1 MTKYI
6 FVTGGVVSGLGKGIT
21 SASLGNLLKARGLSI
36 VNQKLDPYINVD
48 PDTMNPFQHGEVFV
62 TEDGATTDLD
72 LGHYERFTGVNLR
85 KDANVTTGSIYRK
98 VIERERK
105 GDYLGATVQVI
116 PHITDEIKRRIKGI
130 SNEVDVQITEIG
142 GTVGDI
148 EILPFL
154 EAARQIRKE
163 FGQENVMFV
172 HVTLVPFIGPS
183 TELKTKPT
191 QHSVSMLRSYG
202 ISPDLIVLR
211 SEQEL
216 TDEIKS
222 KVSLFCDVSF
232 ENVINAPD
240 LDDIYDVPI
249 KMYEEGLDAA
259 VDKRL
264 ALNSDS
270 PDLSRWNEMLSL
282 KNGVNKNV
290 KIAIL
295 GKYFGL
301 PDSYMSVVE
310 ALKHS
315 CLQNKV
321 NLDLVWI
328 DADNYE
334 IEDLKNLNG
343 VVVPGG
349 FGYRGIEG
357 KIGAIEYLRK
367 NKIPFLGICL
377 GLQCA
382 VIEFARNVC
391 GISDANST
399 EFSQTT
405 KNPVIDLLPNQ
416 DLEADDVGASMRLGT
431 YPCKIQPD
439 TMAKD
444 IYNNEIIYERH
455 RHRYEVNNK
464 FRNELESKGLV
475 FSGLSPDE
483 DLVEMI
489 ELKDHPYFVAS
500 QFHPEFKSRPW
511 DPAPMFN
518 SFIAASKEIEFFD
531 EKGSRIHEL
540 EKVEINP
547 YGLKILELNEIPSLK
562 KQKGLFII
570 WADSGIKGEHYL
582 HAGDGV
588 PLRTVK
594 ALDEGLPPF
603 NSKGLSIFISYKI

>member
-21 SASLGNLLKARGLSI
+21 SASLGNLLKSRGLSVI
-36 VNQKLDPYINVD
+36 NQKLDPYINVD

-85 KDANVTTGSIYRK
+85 KDSNVTTGSIYRK
-98 VIERERK
+98 VIESERK

-130 SNEVDVQITEIG
+130 SNDIDVQITEIG

-163 FGQENVMFV
+163 LGSENVMFI

-191 QHSVSMLRSYG
+191 QHSVTLLRAAG

-211 SEQEL
+211 SDREL
-216 TDEIKS
+216 NEEIKS
-222 KVSLFCDVSF
+222 KVSLFCDVSLS
-232 ENVINAPD
+232 NVINAPD
-240 LDDIYDVPI
+240 LDDIYEVPLR
-249 KMYEEGLDAA
+249 MFDEGLDNA
-259 VDKRL
+259 VNDRL
-264 ALNSDS
+264 KLNSN
-270 PDLSRWNEMLSL
+270 PQDLSQWKTMVDL
-282 KNGVNKNV
+282 KQNAINTV

-301 PDSYMSVVE
+301 PDSYLSVVE
-310 ALKHS
+310 SLKHS
-315 CLQNKV
+315 CLHNNVK
-321 NLDLVWI
+321 LDLHWI
-328 DADNYE
+328 DADNFE
-334 IEDLKNLNG
+334 LDFLADMDG
-343 VVVPGG
+343 VIVPGG

-357 KIGAIEYLRK
+357 KISAIQYIRE

-391 GISDANST
+391 GISDANSS
-399 EFSQTT
+399 EFSQNT
-405 KNPVIDLLPNQ
+405 KNYVIDLLPNQ
-416 DLEADDVGASMRLGT
+416 DLDKDDVGASMRLGT
-431 YPCKIQPD
+431 YPCKINPD
-439 TMAKD
+439 TIASK
-444 IYNNEIIYERH
+444 IYSDEVIYERH

-464 FRNELESKGLV
+464 YRDKLIENGLIIGGV
-475 FSGLSPDE
+475 SPDNN
-483 DLVEMI
+483 LVEMI
-489 ELKDHPYFVAS
+489 EIKDHPYFVAS

-511 DPAPMFN
+511 EPAPLFN
-518 SFIAASKEIEFFD
+518 DFIAS
-531 EKGSRIHEL
+531 S
-540 EKVEINP
+540 
-547 YGLKILELNEIPSLK
+547 
-562 KQKGLFII
+562 
-570 WADSGIKGEHYL
+570 IKTKSSESNNI
-582 HAGDGV
+582 V
-588 PLRTVK
+588 SETVK
-594 ALDEGLPPF
+594 
-603 NSKGLSIFISYKI
+603 KK

>member
-21 SASLGNLLKARGLSI
+21 SASLGNLLKSRGLSVI
-36 VNQKLDPYINVD
+36 NQKLDPYINVD

-85 KDANVTTGSIYRK
+85 KDSNVTTGSIYRK
-98 VIERERK
+98 VIESERK

-130 SNEVDVQITEIG
+130 SNDIDVQITEIG

-163 FGQENVMFV
+163 LGSENVMFI

-191 QHSVSMLRSYG
+191 QHSVTLLRAAG

-211 SEQEL
+211 SDREL
-216 TDEIKS
+216 NEEIKS
-222 KVSLFCDVSF
+222 KVSLFCDVSLSD
-232 ENVINAPD
+232 VINAPD
-240 LDDIYDVPI
+240 LDDIYEVPLR
-249 KMYEEGLDAA
+249 MFDEGLDNA
-259 VDKRL
+259 VNDRL
-264 ALNSDS
+264 KLNSNS
-270 PDLSRWNEMLSL
+270 QDLSQWKTMVDL
-282 KNGVNKNV
+282 KQNAINTV

-301 PDSYMSVVE
+301 PDSYLSVVE
-310 ALKHS
+310 SLKHS
-315 CLQNKV
+315 CLQNNVK
-321 NLDLVWI
+321 LDLHWI
-328 DADNYE
+328 DADNFE
-334 IEDLKNLNG
+334 LDSLADMDG
-343 VVVPGG
+343 VIVPGG

-357 KIGAIEYLRK
+357 KISAIQYIRE

-391 GISDANST
+391 GISDANSS
-399 EFSQTT
+399 EFSQNT
-405 KNPVIDLLPNQ
+405 KNYVIDLLPNQ
-416 DLEADDVGASMRLGT
+416 DLDKDDVGASMRLGT
-431 YPCKIQPD
+431 YPCKINPD
-439 TMAKD
+439 TIASK
-444 IYNNEIIYERH
+444 IYSDEVIYERH

-464 FRNELESKGLV
+464 YRDKLIENGLIIGGV
-475 FSGLSPDE
+475 SPDNN
-483 DLVEMI
+483 LVEMI
-489 ELKDHPYFVAS
+489 EIKDHPYFVAS

-511 DPAPMFN
+511 EPAPLFN
-518 SFIAASKEIEFFD
+518 DFIAS
-531 EKGSRIHEL
+531 S
-540 EKVEINP
+540 
-547 YGLKILELNEIPSLK
+547 
-562 KQKGLFII
+562 
-570 WADSGIKGEHYL
+570 IKTKSSESNNI
-582 HAGDGV
+582 V
-588 PLRTVK
+588 SETVK
-594 ALDEGLPPF
+594 
-603 NSKGLSIFISYKI
+603 KK

>member
-21 SASLGNLLKARGLSI
+21 SASLGNLLKSRGLSVI
-36 VNQKLDPYINVD
+36 NQKLDPYINVD

-98 VIERERK
+98 VIDRERK

-130 SNEVDVQITEIG
+130 SNDVDVQITEIG

-163 FGQENVMFV
+163 LGSENVMFI
-172 HVTLVPFIGPS
+172 HVTLVPYIGPS

-191 QHSVSMLRSYG
+191 QHSVSMLRGYG

-211 SEQEL
+211 SDRGL
-216 TDEIKS
+216 DEDIKN
-222 KVSLFCDVSF
+222 KVSLFCDVTY

-240 LDDIYDVPI
+240 LDDIYDVPL
-249 KMYEEGLDAA
+249 KMNSEGLDLA

-264 ALNSDS
+264 NLNTEQ
-270 PDLSRWNEMLSL
+270 PDLESWKKMLNL
-282 KNGVNKNV
+282 KKEAT
-290 KIAIL
+290 KEIRIAIL

-310 ALKHS
+310 SLKHA

-321 NLDLVWI
+321 NLNLQWI
-328 DADNYE
+328 DADSYE
-334 IEDLKNLNG
+334 IDDLSSLDG

-349 FGYRGIEG
+349 FGVRGIEG
-357 KIGAIEYLRK
+357 KIKAIQYLRV

-382 VIEFARNVC
+382 VIEYARNVC
-391 GISDANST
+391 GINEANSS
-399 EFSQTT
+399 EFSQNT
-405 KNPVIDLLPNQ
+405 KDYVIDLLPNQ
-416 DLEADDVGASMRLGT
+416 DLDKDDVGASMRLGT
-431 YPCKIQPD
+431 YPCKIEKN
-439 TMAKD
+439 TLTSE
-444 IYNNEIIYERH
+444 IYNEEVIYERH

-464 FRNELESKGLV
+464 YRDILEKNGLI
-475 FSGLSPDE
+475 FSGLSPDNN
-483 DLVEMI
+483 LVEMI
-489 ELKDHPYFVAS
+489 EIKDHPFFVAS

-511 DPAPMFN
+511 EPAPMFN
-518 SFIAASKEIEFFD
+518 KFIKSASSEPKTTSD
-531 EKGSRIHEL
+531 NSSKA
-540 EKVEINP
+540 KV
-547 YGLKILELNEIPSLK
+547 K
-562 KQKGLFII
+562 
-570 WADSGIKGEHYL
+570 D
-582 HAGDGV
+582 
-588 PLRTVK
+588 
-594 ALDEGLPPF
+594 
-603 NSKGLSIFISYKI
+603 

>member
-21 SASLGNLLKARGLSI
+21 SASLGNLLKARGLSV

-130 SNEVDVQITEIG
+130 SNDVDVQITEIG

-163 FGQENVMFV
+163 FGQEHVMFV

-202 ISPDLIVLR
+202 ISPDIIVLR

-216 TDEIKS
+216 NDEIKS
-222 KVSLFCDVSF
+222 KVSLFCDVSL

-249 KMYEEGLDAA
+249 KMFEEGLDSS
-259 VDKRL
+259 VNTRL
-264 ALNSDS
+264 SLNSS
-270 PDLSRWNEMLSL
+270 EPNLTQWKQMLSL
-282 KNGVNKNV
+282 KEGVQKNI

-310 ALKHS
+310 ALKHA

-328 DADNYE
+328 DADNFE
-334 IEDLKNLNG
+334 LDDLKKLNG

-357 KIGAIEYLRK
+357 KILAIEYLRK

-391 GISDANST
+391 GIPDANST

-416 DLEADDVGASMRLGT
+416 NLENDDVGASMRLGT
-431 YPCKIQPD
+431 YPCKIQPN
-439 TMAKD
+439 TNANE

-464 FRNELESKGLV
+464 FRKKLEDSGLI

-489 ELKDHPYFVAS
+489 ELRDHPYFVAS

-518 SFIAASKEIEFFD
+518 SFITASKNIEFVIENVED
-531 EKGSRIHEL
+531 GQ
-540 EKVEINP
+540 KV
-547 YGLKILELNEIPSLK
+547 K
-562 KQKGLFII
+562 
-570 WADSGIKGEHYL
+570 D
-582 HAGDGV
+582 
-588 PLRTVK
+588 
-594 ALDEGLPPF
+594 
-603 NSKGLSIFISYKI
+603 

>member
-21 SASLGNLLKARGLSI
+21 SASLGNLLKSRGLSI

-130 SNEVDVQITEIG
+130 SNDVDVQITEIG

-163 FGQENVMFV
+163 LGSENVMFI

-191 QHSVSMLRSYG
+191 QHSVSMLRGYG

-211 SEQEL
+211 SDRGL
-216 TDEIKS
+216 DEDIKN
-222 KVSLFCDVSF
+222 KVSLFCDVSY

-240 LDDIYDVPI
+240 LDDIYDVPL
-249 KMYEEGLDAA
+249 KMHSEGLDAA

-264 ALNSDS
+264 NLDTTEPELQDWKNML
-270 PDLSRWNEMLSL
+270 DLKKEAT
-282 KNGVNKNV
+282 KDVE
-290 KIAIL
+290 IAIL

-310 ALKHS
+310 SLKHA

-321 NLDLVWI
+321 NLNLHWI
-328 DADNYE
+328 DADNYDN
-334 IEDLKNLNG
+334 EDLSNLDG

-349 FGYRGIEG
+349 FGVRGIEG
-357 KIGAIEYLRK
+357 KISAIQYLRE
-367 NKIPFLGICL
+367 NKVPFLGICL

-382 VIEFARNVC
+382 VIEYARNVC
-391 GISDANST
+391 GINDANSS
-399 EFSQTT
+399 EFSQNT
-405 KNPVIDLLPNQ
+405 KDFVIDLLPNQ
-416 DLEADDVGASMRLGT
+416 DLDKDDVGASMRLGT
-431 YPCKIQPD
+431 YPCKIEKN
-439 TMAKD
+439 TLTSEIYKD
-444 IYNNEIIYERH
+444 EVIYERH

-464 FRNELESKGLV
+464 YRDTLEENGLI
-475 FSGLSPDE
+475 FSGLSPDNN
-483 DLVEMI
+483 LVEMI
-489 ELKDHPYFVAS
+489 ELKDHPFFVAS

-511 DPAPMFN
+511 EPSPIFN
-518 SFIAASKEIEFFD
+518 SFIKSASIKTQNKNEAT
-531 EKGSRIHEL
+531 L
-540 EKVEINP
+540 QTKV
-547 YGLKILELNEIPSLK
+547 K
-562 KQKGLFII
+562 
-570 WADSGIKGEHYL
+570 D
-582 HAGDGV
+582 
-588 PLRTVK
+588 
-594 ALDEGLPPF
+594 
-603 NSKGLSIFISYKI
+603 

>member
-21 SASLGNLLKARGLSI
+21 SASLGNLLKSRGLSV

-48 PDTMNPFQHGEVFV
+48 PDSMNPFQHGEVFV

-130 SNEVDVQITEIG
+130 SNDVDIQITEIG

-183 TELKTKPT
+183 SELKTKPT

-216 TDEIKS
+216 NDEIKT
-222 KVSLFCDVSF
+222 KVSLFCDVEY

-240 LDDIYDVPI
+240 LDDIYDVPV
-249 KMYEEGLDAA
+249 KMFEEGLDAA

-264 ALNSDS
+264 SLNSES
-270 PDLSRWNEMLSL
+270 PELEEWKKMLSL
-282 KNGVNKNV
+282 KNGVEQSIN
-290 KIAIL
+290 IAIL

-321 NLDLVWI
+321 TLNVVWI
-328 DADNYE
+328 DADNFDLN
-334 IEDLKNLNG
+334 DLKNLNG

-357 KIGAIEYLRK
+357 KIMAIEYLRK

-391 GISDANST
+391 GISDANSS

-416 DLEADDVGASMRLGT
+416 DLEMNDVGASMRLGT
-431 YPCKIQPD
+431 YPCKIKID
-439 TMAKD
+439 TTAKN
-444 IYNNEIIYERH
+444 IYENEIIYERH

-464 FRNELESKGLV
+464 FRNQLESNGLV

-489 ELKDHPYFVAS
+489 EIKDHPYFVAS

-518 SFIAASKEIEFFD
+518 SFIAASKKINYFD
-531 EKGSRIHEL
+531 ENIKDEH
-540 EKVEINP
+540 KV
-547 YGLKILELNEIPSLK
+547 K
-562 KQKGLFII
+562 
-570 WADSGIKGEHYL
+570 D
-582 HAGDGV
+582 
-588 PLRTVK
+588 
-594 ALDEGLPPF
+594 
-603 NSKGLSIFISYKI
+603 

>member
-1 MTKYI
+1 VTKYI

-21 SASLGNLLKARGLSI
+21 SASLGNLLKARNLTV

-72 LGHYERFTGVNLR
+72 LGHYERFTGVNLKR
-85 KDANVTTGSIYRK
+85 DANVTTGSIYRK

-105 GDYLGATVQVI
+105 GSYLGDTVQVI

-130 SNEVDVQITEIG
+130 SNDVDVQITEIG

-172 HVTLVPFIGPS
+172 HVTLVPYIGPS

-211 SEQEL
+211 
-216 TDEIKS
+216 TDRDLGQEIKN
-222 KVSLFCDVSF
+222 KVSLFCDVDIS
-232 ENVINAPD
+232 NVIEAPD
-240 LDDIYDVPI
+240 LSDIYDI
-249 KMYEEGLDAA
+249 K
-259 VDKRL
+259 
-264 ALNSDS
+264 
-270 PDLSRWNEMLSL
+270 
-282 KNGVNKNV
+282 KNIRIG
-290 KIAIL
+290 IL

-310 ALKHS
+310 ALRHS
-315 CLQNKV
+315 CLQQKLS
-321 NLDLVWI
+321 LDLVWL

-334 IEDLKNLNG
+334 LEELSSLNG
-343 VVVPGG
+343 VIIPGG

-357 KIGAIEYLRK
+357 KIEAIKYIRE

-391 GISDANST
+391 NIKDANSS
-399 EFSQTT
+399 EFSQSS
-405 KNPVIDLLPNQ
+405 KNLVIDLLPDQN
-416 DLEADDVGASMRLGT
+416 LEKDDVGASMRLGT
-431 YPCKIQPD
+431 YPCKIQSGSVSKSIY
-439 TMAKD
+439 KD
-444 IYNNEIIYERH
+444 EVIYERH

-464 FRNELESKGLV
+464 YRDQLAEGGLV
-475 FSGLSPDE
+475 FSGLSPDNN
-483 DLVEMI
+483 LVEMI

-511 DPAPMFN
+511 EPAPMFY
-518 SFIAASKEIEFFD
+518 SFVEAAAKIE
-531 EKGSRIHEL
+531 
-540 EKVEINP
+540 NP
-547 YGLKILELNEIPSLK
+547 E
-562 KQKGLFII
+562 
-570 WADSGIKGEHYL
+570 
-582 HAGDGV
+582 V
-588 PLRTVK
+588 PLKNEQTVS
-594 ALDEGLPPF
+594 D
-603 NSKGLSIFISYKI
+603 

>member
-6 FVTGGVVSGLGKGIT
+6 FVTGGVGSGLGKGIT

-222 KVSLFCDVSF
+222 KVSLFCDVNF

-249 KMYEEGLDAA
+249 RMYEEGLDAA

-264 ALNSDS
+264 GLNSDS

-282 KNGVNKNV
+282 KNGVDKNV

-321 NLDLVWI
+321 NLDLEWI

-416 DLEADDVGASMRLGT
+416 DLEIDDVGASMRLGT
-431 YPCKIQPD
+431 YPCKIQPN
-439 TMAKD
+439 TMTKD

-518 SFIAASKEIEFFD
+518 SFIAASKEIKFFD
-531 EKGSRIHEL
+531 ENVKDEH
-540 EKVEINP
+540 KV
-547 YGLKILELNEIPSLK
+547 K
-562 KQKGLFII
+562 
-570 WADSGIKGEHYL
+570 D
-582 HAGDGV
+582 
-588 PLRTVK
+588 
-594 ALDEGLPPF
+594 
-603 NSKGLSIFISYKI
+603 

>member
-130 SNEVDVQITEIG
+130 SNQVDVQITEIC

-148 EILPFL
+148 VLLPFL

-282 KNGVNKNV
+282 KNGVDKNV

-328 DADNYE
+328 DADNFE
-334 IEDLKNLNG
+334 IEDLKSLNG

-357 KIGAIEYLRK
+357 KIAAIEYLRK

-382 VIEFARNVC
+382 VIEYARNVC

-431 YPCKIQPD
+431 YPCKIQSD
-439 TMAKD
+439 TLTKD

-464 FRNELESKGLV
+464 FRNELESKGLI

-518 SFIAASKEIEFFD
+518 SFIAASKEINFFD
-531 EKGSRIHEL
+531 ENVKDEH
-540 EKVEINP
+540 KV
-547 YGLKILELNEIPSLK
+547 K
-562 KQKGLFII
+562 
-570 WADSGIKGEHYL
+570 D
-582 HAGDGV
+582 
-588 PLRTVK
+588 
-594 ALDEGLPPF
+594 
-603 NSKGLSIFISYKI
+603 

>member
-21 SASLGNLLKARGLSI
+21 SASLGNLLKARNLTV

-72 LGHYERFTGVNLR
+72 LGHYERFTGVNLKR
-85 KDANVTTGSIYRK
+85 DANVTTGSIYRK

-105 GDYLGATVQVI
+105 GSYLGDTVQVI

-130 SNEVDVQITEIG
+130 SNDVDVQITEIG

-172 HVTLVPFIGPS
+172 HVTLVPYIGPS

-211 SEQEL
+211 
-216 TDEIKS
+216 TDRDLGQEIKN
-222 KVSLFCDVSF
+222 KVSLFCDVDIS
-232 ENVINAPD
+232 NVIEAPD
-240 LDDIYDVPI
+240 LSDIYDVPI
-249 KMYEEGLDAA
+249 KMFEEGLDEA

-264 ALNSDS
+264 NLQTSP
-270 PDLSRWNEMLSL
+270 PDLSKWKSMMDL
-282 KNGVNKNV
+282 KKDIKRNIRIG
-290 KIAIL
+290 IL

-310 ALKHS
+310 ALRHS
-315 CLQNKV
+315 CLQQKLS
-321 NLDLVWI
+321 LDLVWL

-334 IEDLKNLNG
+334 LEELSSLNG
-343 VVVPGG
+343 VIIPGG

-357 KIGAIEYLRK
+357 KIEAIKYIRE

-391 GISDANST
+391 NIKDANSS
-399 EFSQTT
+399 EFSQTS
-405 KNPVIDLLPNQ
+405 KNLVIDLLPDQN
-416 DLEADDVGASMRLGT
+416 LEKDDVGASMRLGT
-431 YPCKIQPD
+431 YPCKIQSGSVSKSIY
-439 TMAKD
+439 KD
-444 IYNNEIIYERH
+444 EVIYERH

-464 FRNELESKGLV
+464 YRDQLAEGGLV
-475 FSGLSPDE
+475 FSGLSPDNN
-483 DLVEMI
+483 LVEMI

-511 DPAPMFN
+511 EPAPMFYSFVEAAAKIEN
-518 SFIAASKEIEFFD
+518 SE
-531 EKGSRIHEL
+531 
-540 EKVEINP
+540 
-547 YGLKILELNEIPSLK
+547 
-562 KQKGLFII
+562 
-570 WADSGIKGEHYL
+570 
-582 HAGDGV
+582 V
-588 PLRTVK
+588 PLKNEQTVS
-594 ALDEGLPPF
+594 D
-603 NSKGLSIFISYKI
+603 

>member
-21 SASLGNLLKARGLSI
+21 SASLGNLLKSRGLSVI
-36 VNQKLDPYINVD
+36 NQKLDPYINVD

-85 KDANVTTGSIYRK
+85 KDSNVTTGSIYRK
-98 VIERERK
+98 VIESERK

-130 SNEVDVQITEIG
+130 SNDIDVQITEIG

-163 FGQENVMFV
+163 LGSENVMFI

-191 QHSVSMLRSYG
+191 QHSVTLLRAAG

-211 SEQEL
+211 SDREL
-216 TDEIKS
+216 NEEIKS
-222 KVSLFCDVSF
+222 KVSLFCDVSLS
-232 ENVINAPD
+232 NVINAPD
-240 LDDIYDVPI
+240 LDDIYEVPLR
-249 KMYEEGLDAA
+249 MFDEGLDNA
-259 VDKRL
+259 VNDRL
-264 ALNSDS
+264 KLNSNS
-270 PDLSRWNEMLSL
+270 QDLSQWKTMVDL
-282 KNGVNKNV
+282 KQNAINTV

-301 PDSYMSVVE
+301 PDSYLSVVE
-310 ALKHS
+310 SLKHS
-315 CLQNKV
+315 CLQNNVK
-321 NLDLVWI
+321 LDLHWI
-328 DADNYE
+328 DADNFE
-334 IEDLKNLNG
+334 LDSLAEMDG
-343 VVVPGG
+343 VIVPGG

-357 KIGAIEYLRK
+357 KISAIQYIRE

-391 GISDANST
+391 GISDANSS
-399 EFSQTT
+399 EFSQNT
-405 KNPVIDLLPNQ
+405 KNYVIDLLPNQ
-416 DLEADDVGASMRLGT
+416 DLDKDDVGASMRLGT
-431 YPCKIQPD
+431 YPCKINPN
-439 TMAKD
+439 TIASK
-444 IYNNEIIYERH
+444 IYSDEVIYERH

-464 FRNELESKGLV
+464 YRDKLIENGLIIGGV
-475 FSGLSPDE
+475 SPDNN
-483 DLVEMI
+483 LVEMI
-489 ELKDHPYFVAS
+489 EIKDHPYFVAS

-511 DPAPMFN
+511 EPAPLFN
-518 SFIAASKEIEFFD
+518 DFIAS
-531 EKGSRIHEL
+531 S
-540 EKVEINP
+540 
-547 YGLKILELNEIPSLK
+547 
-562 KQKGLFII
+562 
-570 WADSGIKGEHYL
+570 IKTKSSESNNI
-582 HAGDGV
+582 V
-588 PLRTVK
+588 TETVK
-594 ALDEGLPPF
+594 
-603 NSKGLSIFISYKI
+603 KK

>member
-270 PDLSRWNEMLSL
+270 PYLSRWNEMLSL

-518 SFIAASKEIEFFD
+518 SFIAASKEIKFFD
-531 EKGSRIHEL
+531 ENVKDEH
-540 EKVEINP
+540 KV
-547 YGLKILELNEIPSLK
+547 K
-562 KQKGLFII
+562 
-570 WADSGIKGEHYL
+570 D
-582 HAGDGV
+582 
-588 PLRTVK
+588 
-594 ALDEGLPPF
+594 
-603 NSKGLSIFISYKI
+603 

>member
-21 SASLGNLLKARGLSI
+21 SASLGNLLKSRGLSV

-130 SNEVDVQITEIG
+130 SNDVDIQITEIG

-183 TELKTKPT
+183 SELKTKPT

-216 TDEIKS
+216 NDEIKT
-222 KVSLFCDVSF
+222 KVSLFCDVEY

-240 LDDIYDVPI
+240 LDDIYDVPV
-249 KMYEEGLDAA
+249 KMFEEGLDAA

-264 ALNSDS
+264 SLNSES
-270 PDLSRWNEMLSL
+270 PELEEWKKMLSL
-282 KNGVNKNV
+282 KNGVEQSIN
-290 KIAIL
+290 IAIL

-321 NLDLVWI
+321 TLNLVWI
-328 DADNYE
+328 DADNFDLN
-334 IEDLKNLNG
+334 DLKNLNG

-357 KIGAIEYLRK
+357 KIMAIEYLRK

-391 GISDANST
+391 GISDANSS

-416 DLEADDVGASMRLGT
+416 DLEMNDVGASMRLGT
-431 YPCKIQPD
+431 YPCKIKID
-439 TMAKD
+439 TTAKN
-444 IYNNEIIYERH
+444 IYENEIIYERH

-464 FRNELESKGLV
+464 FRNQLESNGLV

-489 ELKDHPYFVAS
+489 EIKDHPYFVAS

-518 SFIAASKEIEFFD
+518 SFIAASKKINYFD
-531 EKGSRIHEL
+531 ENIKDEH
-540 EKVEINP
+540 KV
-547 YGLKILELNEIPSLK
+547 K
-562 KQKGLFII
+562 
-570 WADSGIKGEHYL
+570 D
-582 HAGDGV
+582 
-588 PLRTVK
+588 
-594 ALDEGLPPF
+594 
-603 NSKGLSIFISYKI
+603 

>member
-1 MTKYI
+1 VTKYI

-21 SASLGNLLKARGLSI
+21 SASLGNLLKSRGLTVI
-36 VNQKLDPYINVD
+36 NQKLDPYINVD

-130 SNEVDVQITEIG
+130 SNDVDVQITEIG

-163 FGQENVMFV
+163 LGSENVMFI
-172 HVTLVPFIGPS
+172 HVTLVPYIGPS

-191 QHSVSMLRSYG
+191 QHSVSMLRGYG

-211 SEQEL
+211 SDRGL
-216 TDEIKS
+216 DEDIKN
-222 KVSLFCDVSF
+222 KVSLFCDVTY

-240 LDDIYDVPI
+240 LDDIYDVPL
-249 KMYEEGLDAA
+249 KMNSEGLDLA

-264 ALNSDS
+264 NLNTEQ
-270 PDLSRWNEMLSL
+270 PDLDSWKKMLNL
-282 KNGVNKNV
+282 KKEAT
-290 KIAIL
+290 KEIRIAIL

-310 ALKHS
+310 SLKHA

-321 NLDLVWI
+321 NLNLQWI
-328 DADNYE
+328 DADSYE
-334 IEDLKNLNG
+334 IDDLSSLDG

-349 FGYRGIEG
+349 FGVRGIEG
-357 KIGAIEYLRK
+357 KIKAIQYLRV

-382 VIEFARNVC
+382 VIEYARNVC
-391 GISDANST
+391 GINEANSS
-399 EFSQTT
+399 EFSQNT
-405 KNPVIDLLPNQ
+405 KDYVIDLLPNQ
-416 DLEADDVGASMRLGT
+416 DLDKDDVGASMRLGT
-431 YPCKIQPD
+431 YPCKIEKN
-439 TMAKD
+439 TLTSE
-444 IYNNEIIYERH
+444 IYNEEVIYERH

-464 FRNELESKGLV
+464 YRDILEKNGLI
-475 FSGLSPDE
+475 FSGLSPDNN
-483 DLVEMI
+483 LVEMI
-489 ELKDHPYFVAS
+489 EIKDHPFFVAS

-511 DPAPMFN
+511 EPAPMFN
-518 SFIAASKEIEFFD
+518 KFIQSASSEPKTTSD
-531 EKGSRIHEL
+531 NSSKA
-540 EKVEINP
+540 KV
-547 YGLKILELNEIPSLK
+547 K
-562 KQKGLFII
+562 
-570 WADSGIKGEHYL
+570 D
-582 HAGDGV
+582 
-588 PLRTVK
+588 
-594 ALDEGLPPF
+594 
-603 NSKGLSIFISYKI
+603 

>member
-98 VIERERK
+98 VIDRERK

-439 TMAKD
+439 TMTKD

-518 SFIAASKEIEFFD
+518 SFIAASKEIKFFD
-531 EKGSRIHEL
+531 ENVKDEH
-540 EKVEINP
+540 KV
-547 YGLKILELNEIPSLK
+547 K
-562 KQKGLFII
+562 
-570 WADSGIKGEHYL
+570 D
-582 HAGDGV
+582 
-588 PLRTVK
+588 
-594 ALDEGLPPF
+594 
-603 NSKGLSIFISYKI
+603 

>member
-21 SASLGNLLKARGLSI
+21 SASLGNLLKSRGLSV

-98 VIERERK
+98 VIDRERK
-105 GDYLGATVQVI
+105 GDYLGDTVQVI

-130 SNEVDVQITEIG
+130 SNDVDVQITEIG

-202 ISPDLIVLR
+202 ISPDIIVLR

-216 TDEIKS
+216 NDEIKN
-222 KVSLFCDVSF
+222 KVSLFCDVSID
-232 ENVINAPD
+232 NVINAPD
-240 LDDIYDVPI
+240 LDDIYDIPI
-249 KMYEEGLDAA
+249 KMHEEGLDSS
-259 VDKRL
+259 VNTRL
-264 ALNSDS
+264 SLNSKD
-270 PDLSRWNEMLSL
+270 PNLTQWKQMLSL
-282 KNGVNKNV
+282 KDGVQQNI

-310 ALKHS
+310 ALKHA
-315 CLQNKV
+315 CLHNKV
-321 NLDLVWI
+321 NLDLLWI
-328 DADNYE
+328 DADNF
-334 IEDLKNLNG
+334 DLDELKKLNG

-357 KIGAIEYLRK
+357 KILAIEFLRK

-416 DLEADDVGASMRLGT
+416 NLEDDDIGASMRLGT
-431 YPCKIQPD
+431 YPCKIQSD
-439 TMAKD
+439 TTANE
-444 IYNNEIIYERH
+444 IYNNEIVYERH

-464 FRNELESKGLV
+464 FRKNLEDNGLI

-483 DLVEMI
+483 DLIEMI

-511 DPAPMFN
+511 EPAPMFN
-518 SFIAASKEIEFFD
+518 SFIAASKNIEYVIENVED
-531 EKGSRIHEL
+531 GQ
-540 EKVEINP
+540 KV
-547 YGLKILELNEIPSLK
+547 K
-562 KQKGLFII
+562 
-570 WADSGIKGEHYL
+570 D
-582 HAGDGV
+582 
-588 PLRTVK
+588 
-594 ALDEGLPPF
+594 
-603 NSKGLSIFISYKI
+603 

>member
-21 SASLGNLLKARGLSI
+21 SASLGNLLKSRGLSVI
-36 VNQKLDPYINVD
+36 NQKLDPYINVD

-85 KDANVTTGSIYRK
+85 KDSNVTTGSIYRK
-98 VIERERK
+98 VIESERK

-130 SNEVDVQITEIG
+130 SNDIDVQITEIG

-163 FGQENVMFV
+163 LGSENVMFV

-191 QHSVSMLRSYG
+191 QHSVTLLRAAG

-211 SEQEL
+211 SDREL
-216 TDEIKS
+216 NEEIKS
-222 KVSLFCDVSF
+222 KVSLFCDVSLS
-232 ENVINAPD
+232 NVINAPD
-240 LDDIYDVPI
+240 LDDIYEVPLR
-249 KMYEEGLDAA
+249 MFDEGLDNA
-259 VDKRL
+259 VNDRL
-264 ALNSDS
+264 KLNSNS
-270 PDLSRWNEMLSL
+270 QDLSQWKTMVDL
-282 KNGVNKNV
+282 KQNAINTV

-301 PDSYMSVVE
+301 PDSYLSVVE
-310 ALKHS
+310 SLKHS
-315 CLQNKV
+315 CLQNNVK
-321 NLDLVWI
+321 LDLHWI
-328 DADNYE
+328 DADNFE
-334 IEDLKNLNG
+334 LDSLADMDG
-343 VVVPGG
+343 VIVPGG

-357 KIGAIEYLRK
+357 KISAIQYIRE

-391 GISDANST
+391 GISDANSS
-399 EFSQTT
+399 EFSQNT
-405 KNPVIDLLPNQ
+405 KNYVIDLLPNQ
-416 DLEADDVGASMRLGT
+416 DLDKDDVGASMRLGT
-431 YPCKIQPD
+431 YPCKINPD
-439 TMAKD
+439 TIASK
-444 IYNNEIIYERH
+444 IYSDEVIYERH

-464 FRNELESKGLV
+464 YRDKLIEDGLIIGGV
-475 FSGLSPDE
+475 SPDNN
-483 DLVEMI
+483 LVEMI
-489 ELKDHPYFVAS
+489 EIKDHPYFVAS

-511 DPAPMFN
+511 EPAPLFN
-518 SFIAASKEIEFFD
+518 DFIAS
-531 EKGSRIHEL
+531 S
-540 EKVEINP
+540 
-547 YGLKILELNEIPSLK
+547 
-562 KQKGLFII
+562 
-570 WADSGIKGEHYL
+570 IKTKSSESNNI
-582 HAGDGV
+582 V
-588 PLRTVK
+588 SETVK
-594 ALDEGLPPF
+594 
-603 NSKGLSIFISYKI
+603 KK

>member
-21 SASLGNLLKARGLSI
+21 SASLGNLLKSRGLSVI
-36 VNQKLDPYINVD
+36 NQKLDPYINVD

-85 KDANVTTGSIYRK
+85 KDSNVTTGSIYRK
-98 VIERERK
+98 VIESERK

-130 SNEVDVQITEIG
+130 SNDIDVQITEIG

-163 FGQENVMFV
+163 LGSENVMFI

-191 QHSVSMLRSYG
+191 QHSVTLLRAAG

-211 SEQEL
+211 SDREL
-216 TDEIKS
+216 NEEIKS
-222 KVSLFCDVSF
+222 KVSLFCDVSLS
-232 ENVINAPD
+232 NVINAPD
-240 LDDIYDVPI
+240 LDDIYEVPLR
-249 KMYEEGLDAA
+249 MFDEGLDNA
-259 VDKRL
+259 VNDRL
-264 ALNSDS
+264 KLNSNS
-270 PDLSRWNEMLSL
+270 QDLSQWKTMVDL
-282 KNGVNKNV
+282 KQNAINTV

-301 PDSYMSVVE
+301 PDSYLSVVE
-310 ALKHS
+310 SLKHS
-315 CLQNKV
+315 CLQNNVK
-321 NLDLVWI
+321 LDLHWI
-328 DADNYE
+328 DADNFE
-334 IEDLKNLNG
+334 LDSLAEMDG
-343 VVVPGG
+343 VIVPGG

-357 KIGAIEYLRK
+357 KISAIQYIRE

-391 GISDANST
+391 GISDANSS
-399 EFSQTT
+399 EFSQNT
-405 KNPVIDLLPNQ
+405 KNYVIDLLPNQ
-416 DLEADDVGASMRLGT
+416 DLDKDDVGASMRLGT
-431 YPCKIQPD
+431 YPCKINPD
-439 TMAKD
+439 TFASK
-444 IYNNEIIYERH
+444 IYSEEVIYERH

-464 FRNELESKGLV
+464 YRDKLIENGLIIGGV
-475 FSGLSPDE
+475 SPDNN
-483 DLVEMI
+483 LVEMI
-489 ELKDHPYFVAS
+489 EIKDHPYFVAS

-511 DPAPMFN
+511 EPAPLFN
-518 SFIAASKEIEFFD
+518 DFIAS
-531 EKGSRIHEL
+531 S
-540 EKVEINP
+540 
-547 YGLKILELNEIPSLK
+547 
-562 KQKGLFII
+562 
-570 WADSGIKGEHYL
+570 IKTKSSESNNI
-582 HAGDGV
+582 V
-588 PLRTVK
+588 SETVK
-594 ALDEGLPPF
+594 
-603 NSKGLSIFISYKI
+603 KK

>member
-21 SASLGNLLKARGLSI
+21 SASLGNLLKARGLTV

-85 KDANVTTGSIYRK
+85 KDANVTTGSIYRR

-130 SNEVDVQITEIG
+130 SNDVDVQITEIG

-172 HVTLVPFIGPS
+172 HVTLIPFIGPS

-202 ISPDLIVLR
+202 ISPDIIVLR

-216 TDEIKS
+216 NDEIKS
-222 KVSLFCDVSF
+222 KVSLFCDVSLK
-232 ENVINAPD
+232 NVINAPD

-249 KMYEEGLDAA
+249 KMFQEGLDTS
-259 VDKRL
+259 VNTRL
-264 ALNSDS
+264 SLDSDE
-270 PDLSRWNEMLSL
+270 PNLDQWKQMLSL
-282 KNGVNKNV
+282 KDGVKKDI

-310 ALKHS
+310 ALKHA

-321 NLDLVWI
+321 NLDLMWI
-328 DADNYE
+328 DADNFDL
-334 IEDLKNLNG
+334 EDLKKLNG

-357 KIGAIEYLRK
+357 KILAIEYLRK

-382 VIEFARNVC
+382 VIEFARNEC
-391 GISDANST
+391 KISDANST

-416 DLEADDVGASMRLGT
+416 NLQNDDVGASMRLGT
-431 YPCKIQPD
+431 YPCKIKPS
-439 TMAKD
+439 TLASE
-444 IYNNEIIYERH
+444 IYNNEIVYERH

-464 FRNELESKGLV
+464 FRKQLEEKGLV

-518 SFIAASKEIEFFD
+518 SFIEASKNIEYVIENVED
-531 EKGSRIHEL
+531 GQ
-540 EKVEINP
+540 KV
-547 YGLKILELNEIPSLK
+547 K
-562 KQKGLFII
+562 
-570 WADSGIKGEHYL
+570 D
-582 HAGDGV
+582 
-588 PLRTVK
+588 
-594 ALDEGLPPF
+594 
-603 NSKGLSIFISYKI
+603 

>member
-357 KIGAIEYLRK
+357 KISAIEFLRK

-444 IYNNEIIYERH
+444 VYNNEIIYERH

-518 SFIAASKEIEFFD
+518 SFIAASKEIKFFD
-531 EKGSRIHEL
+531 ENVKDEH
-540 EKVEINP
+540 KV
-547 YGLKILELNEIPSLK
+547 K
-562 KQKGLFII
+562 
-570 WADSGIKGEHYL
+570 D
-582 HAGDGV
+582 
-588 PLRTVK
+588 
-594 ALDEGLPPF
+594 
-603 NSKGLSIFISYKI
+603 

>member
-357 KIGAIEYLRK
+357 KIGAIEFLRK

-416 DLEADDVGASMRLGT
+416 DLEADDIGASMRLGT
-431 YPCKIQPD
+431 YPCKVQVD

-518 SFIAASKEIEFFD
+518 SFIAASKEIKFFD
-531 EKGSRIHEL
+531 ENVKDEH
-540 EKVEINP
+540 KV
-547 YGLKILELNEIPSLK
+547 K
-562 KQKGLFII
+562 
-570 WADSGIKGEHYL
+570 D
-582 HAGDGV
+582 
-588 PLRTVK
+588 
-594 ALDEGLPPF
+594 
-603 NSKGLSIFISYKI
+603 